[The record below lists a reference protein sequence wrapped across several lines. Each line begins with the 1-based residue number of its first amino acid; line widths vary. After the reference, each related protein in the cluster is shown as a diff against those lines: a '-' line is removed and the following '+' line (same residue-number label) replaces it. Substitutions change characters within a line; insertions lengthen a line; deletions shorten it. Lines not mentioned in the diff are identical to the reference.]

1 MEYAL
6 QEEKKDQEWS
16 GGSAVNIFILS
27 PNNDDGT
34 IDQVVESIMGNT
46 NVSVHVQR
54 SKRREIRS
62 PFVLKRADSFNWDLL
77 SDRELAVFH
86 LMLEGDENKDIAQ
99 KLGISDKTV
108 KNHVSSILLK
118 MKVKNRTQAVI
129 FAFQTSYAK
138 IV

>member
-1 MEYAL
+1 MEYTVQA
-6 QEEKKDQEWS
+6 EKKDQDWS
-16 GGSAVNIFILS
+16 GGSAVNIFILP
-27 PNNDDGT
+27 PNNDDET
-34 IDQVVESIMGNT
+34 IDQVVESIMGNPK
-46 NVSVHVQR
+46 VSVHVQR
-54 SKRREIRS
+54 SNRRAAIS
-62 PFVLKRADSFNWDLL
+62 PVVLKRADTFNWGLL
-77 SDRELAVFH
+77 TDREIAVFH

-118 MKVKNRTQAVI
+118 MNVKNRTQAVI